1 MPKQVRARHGRRSRG
16 TRAARR
22 PTRHYPRGI
31 NVPWPRAILR
41 ATIVCGLGFMWT
53 WLVWFRPARS
63 FPVIKGAIFAVD
75 HVFNLVPIRGS
86 LAWAFKSF
94 VLVLVPVVVI
104 LAIVRRPTA
113 LGLGGVARYGWRII
127 VLGFAVALPFCIW
140 LGLRPGM
147 HTYYAH
153 MFDDG
158 GWKPLV
164 ANALVIVVEHAWIE
178 GVILALALPG
188 GGFASS
194 SATSDPS
201 RRGALAFLGFG
212 FPADLP
218 DDQRSL
224 WQWLGVPAI
233 VMPCL
238 VLQALTFGAVHVG
251 KEWGELVTAFPG
263 GLGLGMLT
271 YRIRS
276 FWPSAVLHLGT
287 GAIILLTILWTR

>member
-1 MPKQVRARHGRRSRG
+1 M
-16 TRAARR
+16 
-22 PTRHYPRGI
+22 
-31 NVPWPRAILR
+31 LR

-53 WLVWFRPARS
+53 WFFWFQPARS
-63 FPVIKGAIFAVD
+63 FPVIKDAIVVIDSAFS
-75 HVFNLVPIRGS
+75 LVPITGS
-86 LAWAFKSF
+86 FAWAFRSYVF
-94 VLVLVPVVVI
+94 VLVPVGII

-127 VLGFAVALPFCIW
+127 VLGFAIALPFCVW

-147 HTYYAH
+147 HAHYAY
-153 MFDDG
+153 MFRDG

-188 GGFASS
+188 GGFASPS
-194 SATSDPS
+194 TSSDPP

-212 FPADLP
+212 FPAGLP
-218 DDQRSL
+218 AHQRSL
-224 WQWLGVPAI
+224 WQWLGIPAI
-233 VMPCL
+233 AMPCL
-238 VLQALTFGAVHVG
+238 VLQALIFGAVHAG

-276 FWPSAVLHLGT
+276 FWPSVALHLGT
-287 GAIILLTILWTR
+287 GAMILATMLLAR